1 MTNEITTEMLD
12 RKIAWC
18 EQMLAADKAAAIQRM
33 QDFYYEQN
41 RDSVTEDWGD
51 EITLSEITE
60 KLNEERVSYRIY
72 YSKDNLTRRI
82 FIFRAH
88 CTAAE
93 SKIMLDLGF
102 VLADVE
108 KGDADIPD
116 RPVEEQ
122 Q

>member
-1 MTNEITTEMLD
+1 MSTD
-12 RKIAWC
+12 
-18 EQMLAADKAAAIQRM
+18 IQHM
-33 QDFYYEQN
+33 QDFHYEQN
-41 RDSVTEDWGD
+41 RDSVTEDWSD
-51 EITLSEITE
+51 EITVSVIAE

-93 SKIMLDLGF
+93 NKVMLDLGF
-102 VLADVE
+102 VSADVE

>member
-1 MTNEITTEMLD
+1 MSTEITAQMLD
-12 RKIAWC
+12 QTIAWC
-18 EQMLAADKAAAIQRM
+18 KQNAFWGRGADIQRM

-51 EITLSEITE
+51 EITLSVITE

-102 VLADVE
+102 VFADVE